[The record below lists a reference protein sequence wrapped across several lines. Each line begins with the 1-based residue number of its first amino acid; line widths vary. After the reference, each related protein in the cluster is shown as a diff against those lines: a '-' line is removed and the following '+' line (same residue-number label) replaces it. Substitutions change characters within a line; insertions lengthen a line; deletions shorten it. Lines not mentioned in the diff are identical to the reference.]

1 VDVSVLWCASSSY
14 GPVSDH
20 VRGVSVVL
28 CVSRYSKCCFVCV
41 TVFSSDFATDNCVM
55 MIVNSGLLGIF

>member
-14 GPVSDH
+14 GSVSVH

-28 CVSRYSKCCFVCV
+28 CVSRYSRV
-41 TVFSSDFATDNCVM
+41 TIFYATDKCVLV
-55 MIVNSGLLGIF
+55 IVNYRRLGLFSMFI

>member
-14 GPVSDH
+14 GSVSVH

-28 CVSRYSKCCFVCV
+28 CVSRYS
-41 TVFSSDFATDNCVM
+41 SR
-55 MIVNSGLLGIF
+55 